1 MMPYTAQRIF
11 YNYKNEMNII
21 KDDISI
27 IDNISKN
34 VKIKK
39 NKFNYIDDIYDASIM
54 KIYKKQIQLII

>member
-1 MMPYTAQRIF
+1 MPYTAQRIF